1 MKQIEYLDIEQ
12 ARETLAQLGIEL
24 TLRQMKRAAD
34 KNANGV
40 RKLPF
45 FLDPIDRRLK
55 IEKNTLLGVYLRK
68 QIDAENTWRNNP
80 PAGP

>member
-34 KNANGV
+34 KDARGV

-45 FLDPIDRRLK
+45 FIDPIDGRLK
-55 IEKNTLLGVYLRK
+55 IEKNTLLGIYFRK
-68 QIDAENTWRNNP
+68 QIDAENTWRHNSP
-80 PAGP
+80 SP

>member
-45 FLDPIDRRLK
+45 FLDPIDGRLK
-55 IEKNTLLGVYLRK
+55 IEKNTLLGIYLRK
-68 QIDAENTWRNNP
+68 QIDAENTWRNSSP
-80 PAGP
+80 SP

>member
-45 FLDPIDRRLK
+45 FIDPIDGRLK
-55 IEKNTLLGVYLRK
+55 IEKNTLRGVYLRK

-80 PAGP
+80 PTP